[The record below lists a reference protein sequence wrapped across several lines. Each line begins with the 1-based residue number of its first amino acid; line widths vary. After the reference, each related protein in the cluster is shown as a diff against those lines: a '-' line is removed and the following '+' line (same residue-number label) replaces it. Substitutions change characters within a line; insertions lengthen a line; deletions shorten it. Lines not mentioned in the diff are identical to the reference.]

1 MQPKRQTLTAV
12 AVASVVL
19 LTAARWIWPSQSG
32 GYVIV
37 LCAAVAAVVGLFVL
51 CGKQR
56 RELVLTGGVPCLLLS
71 GAATLC
77 GVTLTVS
84 SVWDAVGWLFHDQYP
99 YPQPF
104 TITVMAQLLM
114 AVWVASGIAGGVFLV
129 TVALHWLREGQ
140 THRNGNAA
148 AALLPLVWT
157 WARLLW
163 YMTSF
168 TSAVNRFRSVLE
180 VAVFV
185 FEMLFLLGF
194 ARYVSGVEEQPPR
207 FAVPV
212 ALSTAVLGL
221 VVCFTRLGAWLGQ
234 NTALFTDTAAVGT
247 PDWGIA
253 LLAAAF
259 AVSQLFPAALPEEL
273 PATNEEDEDT
283 PPDGVLLDEEFWV
296 MDTLPA
302 DEEEEYEQLSD
313 EERHPM
319 ELEDIISG
327 MIAEKIE
334 KM

>member
-1 MQPKRQTLTAV
+1 MQQKRRTIGIV

-19 LTAARWIWPSQSG
+19 LTAARWIWPAQSG
-32 GYVIV
+32 GYVV
-37 LCAAVAAVVGLFVL
+37 TLCAAAVVALFVL

-56 RELVLTGGVPCLLLS
+56 RDLVSTGGVPGFLLA
-71 GAATLC
+71 GVATLC

-84 SVWDAVGWLFHDQYP
+84 SVWDATDWLFRGEYP

-129 TVALHWLREGQ
+129 MVALRWLRNEQ
-140 THRNGNAA
+140 TDRNGNAA
-148 AALLPLVWT
+148 AALLPVVWT

-168 TSAVNRFRSVLE
+168 SSAVNRFRSLPE

-221 VVCFTRLGAWLGQ
+221 AVCFTRLGTWLGK
-234 NTALFTDTAAVGT
+234 DTAPVGA

-259 AVSQLFPAALPEEL
+259 AVSQLFPAPLPEDL
-273 PATNEEDEDT
+273 PMIDEEDEDV
-283 PPDGVLLDEEFWV
+283 PPEGVLLDEEFWAA
-296 MDTLPA
+296 DTSFS
-302 DEEEEYEQLSD
+302 DEEKEFDELSD
-313 EERHPM
+313 EERRPL
-319 ELEDIISG
+319 ELEDVINGVITG
-327 MIAEKIE
+327 RIE
-334 KM
+334 KL

>member
-1 MQPKRQTLTAV
+1 MQQKRRTISVV
-12 AVASVVL
+12 AVLAVVL
-19 LTAARWIWPSQSG
+19 LTVARWVWPSQSG
-32 GYVIV
+32 GYVV
-37 LCAAVAAVVGLFVL
+37 MLLAAVAAVVGLFVL

-56 RELVLTGGVPCLLLS
+56 RELVLTGGVPCLLLA

-77 GVTLTVS
+77 GVTLIVS
-84 SVWDAVGWLFHDQYP
+84 SVWDATGWLFHGEYP
-99 YPQPF
+99 QPQPF
-104 TITVMAQLLM
+104 TVTVMSQLLM

-129 TVALHWLREGQ
+129 TAALRWLRKGQ
-140 THRNGNAA
+140 PNRNGNAA

-157 WARLLW
+157 CARLLW

-168 TSAVNRFRSVLE
+168 SSAVNRFRSLPE

-221 VVCFTRLGAWLGQ
+221 VVCFTRVGAWLGQ
-234 NTALFTDTAAVGT
+234 NTALFADTAVVGA

-259 AVSQLFPAALPEEL
+259 AVSQLFPAPLPEEL
-273 PATNEEDEDT
+273 PVTDEEDEDI
-283 PPDGVLLDEEFWV
+283 PPEGVLLDEKFWV
-296 MDTLPA
+296 ADTPPA
-302 DEEEEYEQLSD
+302 DEEEEYEELSD
-313 EERHPM
+313 ELRRPL
-319 ELEDIISG
+319 ELEDVISG
-327 MIAEKIE
+327 MIAAKIE
-334 KM
+334 KL

>member
-1 MQPKRQTLTAV
+1 MQQKRRTIGIV

-19 LTAARWIWPSQSG
+19 LTAARWVWPSQNS
-32 GYVIV
+32 GYVV
-37 LCAAVAAVVGLFVL
+37 MLCAAVAAVVGLFVL

-56 RELVLTGGVPCLLLS
+56 RELVLTGGIPCLLLA
-71 GAATLC
+71 GVATLC

-84 SVWDAVGWLFHDQYP
+84 SVWDATDWLFRGEYP

-129 TVALHWLREGQ
+129 MVALRWLRNEQ
-140 THRNGNAA
+140 TDRNGNAA
-148 AALLPLVWT
+148 AALLPVVWT

-168 TSAVNRFRSVLE
+168 SSAVNRFRSLPE

-234 NTALFTDTAAVGT
+234 NTALFTDTVAVGA

-259 AVSQLFPAALPEEL
+259 AVSQLFPAALPEEV

-283 PPDGVLLDEEFWV
+283 LSDGVLLNEEFWAA
-296 MDTLPA
+296 DTSPA

-313 EERHPM
+313 EERRPL
-319 ELEDIISG
+319 ELEDVINDL
-327 MIAEKIE
+327 IAGRIE